1 MQVQLWSA
9 AGHEAIAVRR
19 INFSVKKHKAEKGSV
34 CPENKMRKRKDTE
47 REEIWSLQLKPGFQ
61 RREWGK
67 QEKKESC
74 DLKLVR
80 EMGKRHTLKK
90 DLVWQ

>member
-19 INFSVKKHKAEKGSV
+19 INFSVKKHKAA
-34 CPENKMRKRKDTE
+34 CPENKMRKRKDIE
-47 REEIWSLQLKPGFQ
+47 KEESWSPQLKPRSQ
-61 RREWGK
+61 KREWEK
-67 QEKKESC
+67 QEKKASC

-80 EMGKRHTLKK
+80 EMRERHTLKR
-90 DLVWQ
+90 DLGCH